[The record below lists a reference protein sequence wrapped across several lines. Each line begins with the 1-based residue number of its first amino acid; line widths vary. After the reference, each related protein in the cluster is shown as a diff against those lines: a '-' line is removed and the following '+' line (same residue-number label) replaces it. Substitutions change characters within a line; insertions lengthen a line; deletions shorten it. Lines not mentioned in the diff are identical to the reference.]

1 MPLGLAIIGKAYR
14 NEISPRNLTT
24 RMREF
29 TQAELQI
36 FFDPSK
42 LNEHEKWDEVKDYKL
57 ILFPAK
63 EKKIAKISCEDASK
77 KMKIPKFYL
86 WHLAKVQ
93 QFYLEKL
100 KIAGKSFRF
109 RELSEDERAF
119 YNKIHWDIELYLESL
134 GGFKE
139 IGGVHYRGDHDL
151 SGHQKISKDS
161 QEVFFDNKKIL
172 PHVLELS
179 FGVDRNIYALIELSY
194 KKEKNRVFLSLP
206 FTLAP
211 IQISIF
217 PLVKKDGLDKKA
229 VEIYE
234 TLKQC
239 WDVFYDD
246 SGSIGKRYYRED
258 ERGTP
263 LAVTIDHDTLKDNA
277 ATVRNRDDTK
287 QIRVKIKDLT
297 NIIWKLLNGE
307 IEFEKAGS

>member
-1 MPLGLAIIGKAYR
+1 
-14 NEISPRNLTT
+14 
-24 RMREF
+24 
-29 TQAELQI
+29 
-36 FFDPSK
+36 
-42 LNEHEKWDEVKDYKL
+42 
-57 ILFPAK
+57 
-63 EKKIAKISCEDASK
+63 
-77 KMKIPKFYL
+77 
-86 WHLAKVQ
+86 
-93 QFYLEKL
+93 
-100 KIAGKSFRF
+100 
-109 RELSEDERAF
+109 LSEDERAF